1 MRTTVVQ
8 GLADL
13 ASLHTRPPFD
23 CGLRSVSM
31 TKPTMSLQGQA
42 EQPMVLRGWSVSST
56 VPDAPVPWPWM
67 RAAGRVW
74 FAAGR
79 LGSKRSRT
87 SAQLC
92 SMLAR
97 WTPRHGGVAVPSAML
112 NDTDSCGP
120 PQPPLRPGTGRGRDQ
135 RPAAHLEFSADLA
148 RSRGGASAPP
158 LHPSRAQNGLTRAPK
173 AQCGQQRALTAL
185 EGPHRHAAVP
195 TRPACRTAAQRCE
208 SASTRTAQLQT
219 TPCPPPSSKAKVLER
234 PEPWKTRSDRAASSA
249 ARLGPASPSSTLS
262 WKPI

>member
-1 MRTTVVQ
+1 MTKIYRCCEARSSESLSGDPMIQGASARLRVHTNRHDCMR
-8 GLADL
+8 G
-13 ASLHTRPPFD
+13 HTRA
-23 CGLRSVSM
+23 VSA
-31 TKPTMSLQGQA
+31 T
-42 EQPMVLRGWSVSST
+42 SSRRR
-56 VPDAPVPWPWM
+56 D
-67 RAAGRVW
+67 
-74 FAAGR
+74 
-79 LGSKRSRT
+79 LG
-87 SAQLC
+87 
-92 SMLAR
+92 
-97 WTPRHGGVAVPSAML
+97 
-112 NDTDSCGP
+112 
-120 PQPPLRPGTGRGRDQ
+120 
-135 RPAAHLEFSADLA
+135 FSAYLA

-234 PEPWKTRSDRAASSA
+234 PEPWKTRPDRAASSA
-249 ARLGPASPSSTLS
+249 ARLGPASSSSTLS